1 MNEKEL
7 AAGYITSIEIKAD
20 ALKQEIDL
28 FFQEYKQRE
37 NFLSLVESSIKTKIN
52 HFEKYYN
59 MSYPNGLNNQYYLG
73 ECFVQTISATLNLNQ
88 HLQNLIQGYLDENK
102 IH

>member
-1 MNEKEL
+1 
-7 AAGYITSIEIKAD
+7 
-20 ALKQEIDL
+20 
-28 FFQEYKQRE
+28 
-37 NFLSLVESSIKTKIN
+37 
-52 HFEKYYN
+52 
-59 MSYPNGLNNQYYLG
+59 MSYPTGLNNQYYLG